1 MHFEPHMLP
10 SGHTLY
16 EYRIER
22 VLGAGGFGITYLG
35 RDTHLGRWYAIKEY
49 LPRDTAV
56 RETGATVRSISATT
70 QEDFTWGM
78 DRFLAE
84 AQTLAQ
90 FQHPNLVGV
99 VRYFKANGTA
109 YFVMDYVEGEVLA
122 SYIAREAPLSEAVL
136 RGILAPVMDGLMQ
149 VHGAGYLHRD
159 IKPDNIVLREDGSP
173 VLVDFGAARLAM
185 GARTRPLTA
194 ILTPGYAPIEQYS
207 ESSPQGPY
215 TDIYALGAVLYYGLT
230 GEALQEASDRTLQ
243 DTLPVL
249 SAVGYRGV
257 SQGFLAGIDAALKVY
272 PRDRPISLESW
283 RRMLD
288 GPAREEVRQ
297 RPAESLAG
305 HPVEAPG
312 IGGSVRRWGIRA
324 LLLVVLVVYVIS
336 ASEWMSVYGPEKGL
350 ALTGTAV
357 VPKSVQEEAPQ
368 ASAESPAEQFEEAPA
383 DAAQSAQ
390 TSGLPPGIGAA
401 ETCDGKPGGSA
412 CWMALE
418 NRPRCYLWNSHLD
431 VNETAT
437 WSGGCA
443 GGLAEGTGEI
453 TWVWGNDRE
462 HVSTG
467 AGQLQ
472 QGKYHG
478 KWVSRP
484 VNGDVYEGSYVD
496 HKRHGRWVLRFA
508 NGTVEEGPY
517 VDDKRHGRWV
527 LRFADGTVEEGPFVN
542 GKRHGQW
549 VKRGAD
555 GTVGEGPYEDGK
567 REGQWVWRYANG
579 IVFNGPYVDGKQE
592 GQWVQRYAD
601 GKVFEGPYVDGKQEG
616 QWVQRY
622 ADGTV
627 GEGSYVDGKQEGQWV
642 QRYADGTVGEGS
654 YVDGKQEGQWVFR
667 YADGK
672 VFEGPYVDGKQHGQW
687 VIRPASGN
695 MYKITFVDGERQ

>member
-159 IKPDNIVLREDGSP
+159 IKPDNIVLRGDGSP

-230 GEALQEASDRTLQ
+230 GEALQEASDRMLQ
-243 DTLPVL
+243 DTVPVL

-350 ALTGTAV
+350 ALTETAV
-357 VPKSVQEEAPQ
+357 VPKSVQEEEAQ
-368 ASAESPAEQFEEAPA
+368 ASAESPVAQPVEAPTV
-383 DAAQSAQ
+383 AAQSAQ

-418 NRPRCYLWNSHLD
+418 NRPGCYLWNSHLD

-453 TWVWGNDRE
+453 TWVWGNDRV
-462 HVSTG
+462 HVYTST
-467 AGQLQ
+467 GQLQ
-472 QGKYHG
+472 QGKRHG
-478 KWVSRP
+478 QWVTREADGGVSEGPYVDGKRHGRWALREADGQVEEGP
-484 VNGDVYEGSYVD
+484 YVNG
-496 HKRHGRWVLRFA
+496 KRHGRWVRRFA
-508 NGTVEEGPY
+508 DGNMQEGPYVDGKLQGRWVVRLVNGDVKEGPVLDGKKYGRWIERYASGNVREGPY
-517 VDDKRHGRWV
+517 VDDKR
-527 LRFADGTVEEGPFVN
+527 E
-542 GKRHGQW
+542 GQW
-549 VKRGAD
+549 VIRYAD
-555 GTVGEGPYEDGK
+555 GDVFEGPYANDK
-567 REGQWVWRYANG
+567 REGQWVIRYADG
-579 IVFNGPYVDGKQE
+579 DVFEGPYANGKQE
-592 GQWVQRYAD
+592 GQWVYRYAN
-601 GKVFEGPYVDGKQEG
+601 GNVNEGPLVDGK
-616 QWVQRY
+616 
-622 ADGTV
+622 
-627 GEGSYVDGKQEGQWV
+627 K
-642 QRYADGTVGEGS
+642 
-654 YVDGKQEGQWVFR
+654 
-667 YADGK
+667 
-672 VFEGPYVDGKQHGQW
+672 HGQW

-695 MYKITFVDGERQ
+695 MYKITYVDGERQ